1 MTADAVGGVWT
12 YALELAAA
20 LAEQGVN
27 VALATMGAPPT
38 PRQREEAEKI
48 PNIQVFESGYKL
60 EWMSE
65 PWEDVNKAGRWLM
78 ELAEHLQPDVVH
90 LNGYVHAAL
99 PWRAPTL
106 VVGHSCC
113 LSWYEAVYQQAVPE
127 KQWDRYREEVTRGI
141 QAANLVVAPSSAML
155 AALNRHY
162 GSIVNGRVIPNA
174 RNPAVFHPTR
184 KREFAIA
191 AGRIWDEAKNI
202 SALTSIADK
211 LLCPVYVAG
220 ETQHPDPENQ
230 ANREWRSQA
239 AAPNEG
245 NGESIPNS
253 QFPIPHP
260 PRNVRKLGHL
270 SQEVLADWF
279 ARAAIYVLPAR
290 YEPFGLS
297 VLEAAL
303 SGCAM
308 VLGDIPSLREI
319 WGDAAVF
326 VSPDDPEA
334 LAAAINA
341 LITGESRRRQLAKMA
356 RDRALE
362 FTPQRMANSYLE
374 AYQEVILHQN
384 Q

>member
-1 MTADAVGGVWT
+1 MNKRILMTADTVGGVWT
-12 YALELAAA
+12 YALELAGA
-20 LAEQGVN
+20 LCEEGVK
-27 VALATMGAPPT
+27 VALATMGAKMT
-38 PRQREEAEKI
+38 PQQREAAGQIRNLE
-48 PNIQVFESGYKL
+48 VFESSFKL
-60 EWMSE
+60 EWMLE
-65 PWEDVNKAGRWLM
+65 PWEDVSEAGRWLM
-78 ELAEHLQPDVVH
+78 ELEERLKPDVVH
-90 LNGYVHAAL
+90 LNGYVHGAL

-113 LSWYEAVYQQAVPE
+113 LSWYQAVYQQAVPAG
-127 KQWDRYREEVTRGI
+127 QWDRYREEVTRGI
-141 QAANLVVAPSSAML
+141 QAANFVVAPSSAML

-162 GSIVNGRVIPNA
+162 GSIVNGRVIPNG
-174 RNPAVFHPTR
+174 RNPTVFHPAG
-184 KREFAIA
+184 KREFCIA

-202 SALTSIADK
+202 SALIRIADK

-220 ETQHPDPENQ
+220 ETQHPDPEIQ
-230 ANREWRSQA
+230 ANREGRSQA
-239 AAPNEG
+239 
-245 NGESIPNS
+245 ESIL
-253 QFPIPHP
+253 HP

-279 ARAAIYVLPAR
+279 AQAAIYVLPAR

-334 LAAAINA
+334 IAAAINA
-341 LITGESRRRQLAKMA
+341 LITGVARRRQLAKMA
-356 RDRALE
+356 RDRAVE
-362 FTPQRMANSYLE
+362 FTPQRMATSYLE
-374 AYQEVILHQN
+374 AYQQLIVHQK